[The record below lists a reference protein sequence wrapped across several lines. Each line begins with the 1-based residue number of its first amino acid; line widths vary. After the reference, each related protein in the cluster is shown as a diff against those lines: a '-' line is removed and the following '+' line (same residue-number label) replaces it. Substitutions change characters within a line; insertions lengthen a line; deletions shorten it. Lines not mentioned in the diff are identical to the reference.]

1 MIYQL
6 TPEQLAT
13 IQSGIT
19 HLSSGNAL
27 PVENSIVIPPVL
39 PEQFIFQSGGLNAA
53 TEPPPVYPEIKPLIA
68 SPDLRQPSIV
78 QAPITINQQGRDE
91 ILYHI
96 SQLAKISPENVTV
109 VDVIHEAVNESV
121 TKAQIIEVTKNIS
134 ETPSLN
140 VNPVTLIEV
149 FKEDAPAVA
158 EAIKNGEPLSE
169 PVTAAILE
177 NNIVTIVGEK
187 QPIAPVVLIPVSY
200 PVENIPV
207 TQTTQPVIKNKK
219 GLLDRLTNYVYRF
232 LFNK

>member
-1 MIYQL
+1 MSYQL
-6 TPEQLAT
+6 SPETFAT

-53 TEPPPVYPEIKPLIA
+53 TEPPPVYPSIKPLIA
-68 SPDLRQPSIV
+68 TPDLSQPSIV
-78 QAPITINQQGRDE
+78 QAPIQINQQGRDE

-96 SQLAKISPENVTV
+96 SQVAKISPQNEIV
-109 VDVIHEAVNESV
+109 VGVIHEAVNESV
-121 TKAQIIEVTKNIS
+121 NTQDIREVTQAIADTPNLNI
-134 ETPSLN
+134 
-140 VNPVTLIEV
+140 NPVTLIQV

-169 PVTAAILE
+169 PVVSAIIE
-177 NNIVTIVGEK
+177 NNIVTEPGK
-187 QPIAPVVLIPVSY
+187 QPIAPAQLIPVTY
-200 PVENIPV
+200 PEPEAEPTKERLPTV
-207 TQTTQPVIKNKK
+207 TKA
-219 GLLDRLTNYVYRF
+219 GLLDRLTNYFYRI

>member
-169 PVTAAILE
+169 PVVSAIIE
-177 NNIVTIVGEK
+177 NNIVTEPGK
-187 QPIAPVVLIPVSY
+187 QPIAPAQLIPVTY
-200 PVENIPV
+200 PEPEAEPTKERLPTV
-207 TQTTQPVIKNKK
+207 TKA
-219 GLLDRLTNYVYRF
+219 GLLDRLTNYFYRI